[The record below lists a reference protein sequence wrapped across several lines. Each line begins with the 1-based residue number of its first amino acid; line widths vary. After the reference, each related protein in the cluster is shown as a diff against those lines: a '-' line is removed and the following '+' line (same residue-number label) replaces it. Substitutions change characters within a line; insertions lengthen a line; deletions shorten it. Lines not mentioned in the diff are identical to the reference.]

1 MNKLSAMIE
10 RYVAPMANKLARQ
23 KYVQAIQSTFLT
35 MIPFLTVGSFALIL
49 ISPRI
54 WLCERITFGHCFI
67 KAGDR
72 KGRKS
77 LWREIKGSC
86 PKHPYDQGRC
96 GKYI

>member
-49 ISPRI
+49 ISPAIVRRSPAI
-54 WLCERITFGHCFI
+54 FSSPTRFLP
-67 KAGDR
+67 
-72 KGRKS
+72 S
-77 LWREIKGSC
+77 LPVPCHLNSAV
-86 PKHPYDQGRC
+86 
-96 GKYI
+96 